1 MLNDFALVLCV
12 YSVAAAAAATALC
25 AAIRIVEFCMASLF
39 DTLFSTDAEKG
50 TLSNLRL
57 AILFVFSP
65 QKKKKKMY
73 KI

>member
-12 YSVAAAAAATALC
+12 YSVAAAAAATALYP
-25 AAIRIVEFCMASLF
+25 AIRIVEFCMASLF

-57 AILFVFSP
+57 AFYSYFLP
-65 QKKKKKMY
+65 KKKMY